1 MSYMPT
7 FDTSRIEILRT
18 AALNSSINKDEY
30 YLLFWRHMV
39 GSNGSASYERRYA
52 EAMYYAF
59 DNAEIAISDGELIV
73 GRSSNRALTESEV
86 KEYDL
91 LNRYAIGAGSTPW
104 GQESHMTID
113 YDLLLDKGLLGVIA
127 DIDNKISKL
136 TESSDDIRKGE
147 FYSACRRSLEAVIR
161 FSDRYADKAAQLSV
175 EADLER
181 SKELLAIAENCR
193 NVPKNPP
200 KTFWEAIQSVAMLT
214 FCVGIKPLK
223 RTSCQYQLGRPDR
236 YLIRFYENDIVSGR
250 ITRDGARMLVD
261 CFAISINRRVPHG
274 LSSGY
279 MVGGRRADGS
289 VVSNELTKLFMS
301 AVADN
306 RLVYPSVGLCTC
318 SDTPDEDIDLACSI
332 LAQGCSHPAFFND
345 DVIRRGLQ
353 YYGLPQE
360 ESCLYIHSTCVEIT
374 PIASSSVWVASP
386 YHNLAQGVLD
396 VLMAEDYD
404 NMESLFSA
412 YLQRIRKMI
421 IAGRH
426 SQVISRYERELTC
439 DPLLSCFVNDC
450 LERGLDI
457 EKGGARYNWIMPSFV
472 GLANAVDSLNAIN
485 ELVYKRGELTIDEYR
500 KLLESNFEGN
510 ENCRQYILNSIEKYG
525 NNCDLADEYAVR
537 ISSFI
542 VDECKKYEN
551 PHGNGNTVPSL
562 FCWIMH
568 DILGRNT
575 GATPDGRCAGFPL
588 GDGSGP
594 AQGRERLGPT
604 ASILSSTKWDHTPFI
619 GGIAVNLKFSKSYMS
634 GGSLDVMKSLVK
646 AYLERGGF
654 ELQINVTDAEILK
667 KAQEDPESYRD
678 LVVRI
683 GGYSDYFVTLSKSMQ
698 SEVIMRT
705 THNI

>member
-1 MSYMPT
+1 
-7 FDTSRIEILRT
+7 
-18 AALNSSINKDEY
+18 
-30 YLLFWRHMV
+30 
-39 GSNGSASYERRYA
+39 
-52 EAMYYAF
+52 
-59 DNAEIAISDGELIV
+59 
-73 GRSSNRALTESEV
+73 
-86 KEYDL
+86 
-91 LNRYAIGAGSTPW
+91 
-104 GQESHMTID
+104 
-113 YDLLLDKGLLGVIA
+113 
-127 DIDNKISKL
+127 
-136 TESSDDIRKGE
+136 
-147 FYSACRRSLEAVIR
+147 
-161 FSDRYADKAAQLSV
+161 
-175 EADLER
+175 
-181 SKELLAIAENCR
+181 
-193 NVPKNPP
+193 
-200 KTFWEAIQSVAMLT
+200 
-214 FCVGIKPLK
+214 
-223 RTSCQYQLGRPDR
+223 
-236 YLIRFYENDIVSGR
+236 
-250 ITRDGARMLVD
+250 
-261 CFAISINRRVPHG
+261 
-274 LSSGY
+274 
-279 MVGGRRADGS
+279 
-289 VVSNELTKLFMS
+289 
-301 AVADN
+301 
-306 RLVYPSVGLCTC
+306 
-318 SDTPDEDIDLACSI
+318 
-332 LAQGCSHPAFFND
+332 
-345 DVIRRGLQ
+345 
-353 YYGLPQE
+353 
-360 ESCLYIHSTCVEIT
+360 
-374 PIASSSVWVASP
+374 
-386 YHNLAQGVLD
+386 VLD

-510 ENCRQYILNSIEKYG
+510 ENYRQYILNSIEKYG